1 MKTAEDYR
9 AEIDRVGEVLGD
21 VELLVSALSVVADQ
35 LQNVSAHG
43 ELHQLRNAVVGISR
57 ALDREIHRFDQP

>member
-35 LQNVSAHG
+35 MQNMSAHG
-43 ELHQLRNAVVGISR
+43 EMHILRNAVVGISR
-57 ALDREIHRFDQP
+57 ALDREIANIA